1 VTRTT
6 GQQADSG
13 GPAPGG
19 RAAPDNPARSQVA
32 ETVVAA
38 LRSAGCDL
46 IFGVPGGGSNL
57 DVVGAAEAAGCRFI
71 LTHTETAAAI
81 MAGVAAEL
89 TGTPS
94 ACVVTQGPG
103 AASAVNGIA
112 QALLDR
118 QPVVVISDC
127 VPRVDETRV
136 SHQRLDHQA
145 MFAPVTKASVRI
157 ASPSDGLAEQLVA
170 LACEGRPGP
179 VHLDIDPTASGATSA
194 SPASDSRWA
203 SPPAD
208 RRANS
213 PGTHAGAHTQ
223 AQSVVSAPGWESVDS
238 EIRDIVRFAR
248 RPVMVAGVGAVALP
262 ADQRAPLQAALA
274 RFLDRTRLPVLTTY
288 KGRGIVDDRGPF
300 AAGVVTGATIEAP
313 LLEEADLIV
322 GLGFDPVELI
332 PAPWPY
338 AAPMITLGPWPI
350 DDSTYFG
357 DRVLVELVGPL
368 DANLDGLTQFVTTS
382 WRGSEAQ
389 RHRRRALHRIE
400 AARPAQSE
408 HAAGMVPQDVVS
420 IARAL
425 APEGAIATVDSGA
438 HMLPAVPMWEAAHP
452 DELLISSGLATMGF
466 ALPAA
471 VAAAL
476 VHPERR
482 VICFTGDGGLGMALA
497 ELETLARLD
506 LPVVVVL
513 FNDSALS
520 LIAAKQKDEGH
531 GGARAVRYA
540 PINFAAVAAGCGL
553 YVERAVDAASYRR
566 AMEHALTRPG
576 PTLID
581 VAVDPSAYPAI
592 LNAIRGDPSS
602 ETGG

>member
-1 VTRTT
+1 VTRIT
-6 GQQADSG
+6 GQQQ
-13 GPAPGG
+13 GPRGNDPSG
-19 RAAPDNPARSQVA
+19 RAASRAPADVPARSQVA
-32 ETVVAA
+32 GSVVAA

-57 DVVGAAEAAGCRFI
+57 DVVGAAEAAGCRFV
-71 LTHTETAAAI
+71 LTHSETAAAI

-89 TGTPS
+89 TGRPS

-103 AASAVNGIA
+103 VASAVNGIA

-118 QPVVVISDC
+118 QPVVLISDC
-127 VPRVDETRV
+127 VPRADEARV

-145 MFAPVTKASVRI
+145 MLAPVTKASVRI
-157 ASPSDGLAEQLVA
+157 SSPSDGLAEQLVA

-179 VHLDIDPTASGATSA
+179 VHLDIDPTAA
-194 SPASDSRWA
+194 
-203 SPPAD
+203 
-208 RRANS
+208 
-213 PGTHAGAHTQ
+213 GTAIGRPEAGALGPSPDWL
-223 AQSVVSAPGWESVDS
+223 AVDD
-238 EIRDIVRFAR
+238 EIRDTIRAAR
-248 RPVMVAGVGAVALP
+248 HPVMVAGVGAVAVP
-262 ADQRAPLQAALA
+262 AGRRASLRAALD
-274 RFLDRTRLPVLTTY
+274 RFLERTRLPVFTTY
-288 KGRGIVDDRGPF
+288 KGRGVVDDRGSF
-300 AAGVVTGATIEAP
+300 AAGVATGATIEAP

-322 GLGFDPVELI
+322 GLGLDPVELI

-338 AAPMITLGPWPI
+338 AAPMVMLAPWTV

-357 DRVLVELVGPL
+357 DRVMVEMAGPV
-368 DANLDGLTQFVTTS
+368 DASLDGLAPFVNAS
-382 WRGSEAQ
+382 WRGNKAQ
-389 RHRRRALHRIE
+389 GHRRRALERIE
-400 AARPAQSE
+400 TARPERSE
-408 HAAGMVPQDVVS
+408 QAAAMLPQDVVS
-420 IARAL
+420 IAREL
-425 APEGAIATVDSGA
+425 APQRTIATVDSGA
-438 HMLPAVPMWEAAHP
+438 HMLPAVPMWEVATP

-471 VAAAL
+471 MAAAL

-482 VICFTGDGGLGMALA
+482 VVCFSGDGGLGMALA

-506 LPVVVVL
+506 LPVVVVV

-520 LIAAKQKDEGH
+520 LIASKQQDEGH
-531 GGARAVRYA
+531 GGPGAVRYA

-553 YVERAVDAASYRR
+553 YVERAVDPGSYRR
-566 AMEHALTRPG
+566 ALEHALARPG

-592 LNAIRGDPSS
+592 LDAIRGNRSPSR